1 MNADYSSLP
10 TPVIVVDRSALR
22 ANLEIL
28 ARVRREAQCTVLL
41 ALKGFAMFSVFDLVR
56 QYLDGICASG
66 PDEARLG
73 AEQFGKQVHVY
84 APAYSESDIDEVA
97 RHADHVI
104 FNSFN
109 QWHRWGDR
117 LKAVAK
123 KPVECGL
130 RVNPG
135 YSEVEVELYNPCA
148 PNSRLGIP
156 REQFEGQDL
165 SGIRGLHFHCLCEQG
180 ADTLERTLKVFV
192 EKFSTFFG
200 GLSWVNFGGGHHI
213 TRPGYDV
220 AGLIELVRD
229 FRRRFGLAV
238 ILEPGEAIAL
248 NTGVL
253 VATVLDVIKS
263 GVDIAILDTSATAHM
278 PDVLE
283 MPYRPQI
290 VGAGKPGEFAHTY
303 RLGGQTCLA
312 GDVIGDYSFPQPLTV
327 GSRIVFLDMAHYTMV
342 KSTTFN
348 GIRLPSIAVR
358 EENGE
363 VRMVKRFGYED
374 YAGRLS

>member
-1 MNADYSSLP
+1 
-10 TPVIVVDRSALR
+10 
-22 ANLEIL
+22 
-28 ARVRREAQCTVLL
+28 
-41 ALKGFAMFSVFDLVR
+41 
-56 QYLDGICASG
+56 
-66 PDEARLG
+66 LG
-73 AEQFGKQVHVY
+73 AEHFGKQVHVY
-84 APAYSESDIDEVA
+84 SPAYSESDIDEVA
-97 RHADHVI
+97 RYADHVI
-104 FNSFN
+104 FNSFS
-109 QWHRWGDR
+109 QWRR
-117 LKAVAK
+117 LGERLQQVAGR
-123 KPVECGL
+123 PIECGL

-135 YSEVEVELYNPCA
+135 YSEVEVALYNPCA

-156 REQFEGQDL
+156 REQFDGQDL

-192 EKFSTFFG
+192 DKFSMFFEHIA
-200 GLSWVNFGGGHHI
+200 WVNFGGGHHI

-220 AGLIELVRD
+220 AGLIELIRD
-229 FRRRFGLAV
+229 FRRRFGLDV

-253 VATVLDVIKS
+253 VATVLDVIKT
-263 GVDIAILDTSATAHM
+263 GCDIAILDTSATAHM

-290 VGAGKPGEFAHTY
+290 IGAGKPGELAHTY

-312 GDVIGDYSFPQPLTV
+312 GDVIGDYSFPQPLEV
-327 GSRIVFLDMAHYTMV
+327 GSKVIFQDMAHYTMV

-348 GIRLPSIAVR
+348 GIRLPTIAVR
-358 EENGE
+358 QENGE
-363 VRMVKRFGYED
+363 IRIVKKFGYED